1 MLRRCGYITQT
12 INTLNKN
19 RFYIGWGML
28 IVLIGLSLCIY
39 GQIQDLWLSAVFFSL
54 TSGLLAIILG
64 TFEPRNDLVI
74 AAGSFLAIIGIAV
87 FIQQF
92 VNISSLSLVG
102 IIIAFS
108 GALVVLRYL
117 RRDSHE

>member
-1 MLRRCGYITQT
+1 
-12 INTLNKN
+12 
-19 RFYIGWGML
+19 ML